1 MRAQLLL
8 LLLPS
13 CCCAASTPPGST
25 WRGPE
30 ASKAVGALHSLH
42 VNPVAPSIRLE
53 LGDDAIHRRFASELD
68 AMERGGSVR
77 IQGWLLSTSTVI
89 DGTTLERRIL
99 RAVRKGVDVRILWG
113 PWSEAYNPTTI
124 AQVTILNVACYAYGG
139 SACVVRPTFVT
150 QGASLPLKLLHQ
162 KTASFS
168 QRGCM
173 ASSGDL
179 NSAGF
184 INAAVWMSYGS
195 VCRELDDAFARLW
208 NAYKPLWVRRVAPP
222 DRGHQDVDLKARVLT
237 TVDAAEAA
245 AIPTLTQSHS
255 FASAYL
261 DDVRSAERTV
271 LIADQYVMW
280 EQMVAVLLERAPE
293 LERVTV
299 VTNCGYHLDSQ
310 LEHESLRALR
320 ALPNAD
326 FVCATCAW
334 MHAKALVVDD
344 RVMIIG
350 SHTLEPNALR
360 HNYESSV
367 RIEGTEVPR
376 LASQLRGYLSLVNR
390 CPHRGG
396 EALAKN
402 IAFELEEWDY
412 AAGLTTN

>member
-1 MRAQLLL
+1 MRAHLLL
-8 LLLPS
+8 HLS
-13 CCCAASTPPGST
+13 CCCAAS
-25 WRGPE
+25 
-30 ASKAVGALHSLH
+30 AI
-42 VNPVAPSIRLE
+42 NLE

-77 IQGWLLSTSTVI
+77 IQGWLLSTSTVVN
-89 DGTTLERRIL
+89 GTTLEHRIL

-113 PWSEAYNPTTI
+113 PWSEAYNPRTL
-124 AQVTILNVACYAYGG
+124 AQVTILNVACYAYTG
-139 SACVVRPTFVT
+139 SACVVRPAFVT
-150 QGASLPLKLLHQ
+150 QTDSFPIKLLHQ

-208 NAYKPLWVRRVAPP
+208 NAYKPLWVRRVAMP
-222 DRGHQDVDLKARVLT
+222 DRGHQDVDLAWGRVLT
-237 TVDAAEAA
+237 TVDASEAA

-255 FASAYL
+255 FASAYIE
-261 DDVRSAERTV
+261 DVRSAERTV

-280 EQMVAVLLERAPE
+280 ERMVAVLLERAPE

-299 VTNCGYHLDSQ
+299 VTNCGYHFDSQ
-310 LEHESLRALR
+310 LEHESLRELR

-334 MHAKALVVDD
+334 MHVKALVVDD
-344 RVMIIG
+344 RVLIIG

-376 LASQLRGYLSLVNR
+376 LASQLRGYLSLANS

-396 EALAKN
+396 ESIAHK

-412 AAGLTTN
+412 AAGLNLN